1 MGCCQDETAPGF
13 LVLLL
18 ASEFIKCEFKNC
30 KEPVTISYLHFTLL
44 GKGEETG
51 LFLKA
56 GLLSVL

>member
-1 MGCCQDETAPGF
+1 M
-13 LVLLL
+13 LLL